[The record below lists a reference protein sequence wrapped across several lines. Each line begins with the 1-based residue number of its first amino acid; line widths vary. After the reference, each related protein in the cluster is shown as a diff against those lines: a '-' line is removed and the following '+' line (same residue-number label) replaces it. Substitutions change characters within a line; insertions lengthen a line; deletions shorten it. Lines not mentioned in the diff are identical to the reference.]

1 VAGIR
6 SKILRGEENLLAL
19 VARIPFGEIASVLG
33 RAANLSLGSVA
44 RMRSALRQSA
54 IRWKQDWGSP
64 WNWPRGISSA
74 GLFHGPRSAEPFW
87 FFQRL

>member
-54 IRWKQDWGSP
+54 IR
-64 WNWPRGISSA
+64 
-74 GLFHGPRSAEPFW
+74 
-87 FFQRL
+87 